1 MDTEITS
8 GDTPTPENA
17 SGYQA
22 PVNQTTGYGNGEAI
36 TGAGNTPW
44 QTDHFSDGYQENVFE
59 QNFGDT
65 PYTESAINPN
75 PQLRGYSRGSGY
87 QPRANQADSAPHLE
101 L

>member
-1 MDTEITS
+1 MTS
-8 GDTPTPENA
+8 EFTPTPENT

-22 PVNQTTGYGNGEAI
+22 PVNQTTGYGNGETT
-36 TGAGNTPW
+36 TGAGNNPW

-75 PQLRGYSRGSGY
+75 PHLRGYGRGVGY
-87 QPRANQADSAPHLE
+87 QPRANPVDFTPQLE